1 MTVFKNQRILS
12 VVFCLSLLLP
22 LATAAQNTGNDITQS
37 GKPNLFLDCGYCY
50 QSYLK
55 ENVTF
60 VNYVRDKED
69 AQIHLLITRAQTGS
83 GGTEFTL
90 SFIGEGVY
98 QGQNN
103 EIVYTTSE
111 TDTQQETRAGLA
123 RYIKIGL
130 MPYLS
135 QTSLIR
141 DIGITFEGD
150 GEESTTRQ
158 RDKWNYWV
166 FNIGG
171 NASVDGEEQQSSM
184 ELEGNLSAN
193 RITEDLKIELEAE
206 GSFERERFELDDED
220 TTFTSN
226 SQRVNALVVKS
237 ISPHW
242 SVGGSA
248 GLSSSTFRNI
258 EFQYDVSPAIEYNIF
273 PYREYNVHEFSFL
286 YEISPSYYQYRD
298 TTIFNKTEEFLVEQ
312 SLQINYEVTKT
323 WGEVNMF
330 LEGSN
335 FMHDFSKNRVD
346 FFANL
351 EFRIFRGLSLD
362 IFANYS
368 LINDQI
374 ALPGEGI
381 TDEEALLRLRD
392 RATGFEYRL
401 GMGLSYTFGSIY
413 NSIVNPRFGGGGGRR
428 F

>member
-1 MTVFKNQRILS
+1 MSGFKNKSILPFI
-12 VVFCLSLLLP
+12 FCLTLLLP
-22 LATAAQNTGNDITQS
+22 FTTIAQNTDEEATGSQ
-37 GKPNLFLDCGYCY
+37 KPNLFLDCGYCY

-55 ENVTF
+55 ENVTL

-90 SFIGEGVY
+90 SFIGANGYEGMD
-98 QGQNN
+98 N
-103 EIVYTTSE
+103 EIVYFSSN

-130 MPYLS
+130 VPYIT
-135 QTSLIR
+135 QTSLI
-141 DIGITFEGD
+141 DNIGIEFAEEEG
-150 GEESTTRQ
+150 GSPEKQ
-158 RDKWNYWV
+158 RDKWNYWI

-171 NASVDGEEQQSSM
+171 DISLDGEEQQSSL
-184 ELEGNLSAN
+184 ELEGDLSAE
-193 RITEDLKIELEAE
+193 RVTEELKVELEGR
-206 GSFERERFELDDED
+206 GSFQRETFELDNED
-220 TTFTSN
+220 TTFTRN
-226 SQRVNALVVKS
+226 SQRFNALVVKS

-242 SVGGSA
+242 SVGGSSN
-248 GLSSSTFRNI
+248 LSSSTFRNI
-258 EFQYDVSPAIEYNIF
+258 EFQVGASPAVEFNIF

-286 YEISPSYYQYRD
+286 YEISPTYYQYRD
-298 TTIFNKTEEFLVEQ
+298 TTIFNKIDEFLVEQ
-312 SLQINYEVTKT
+312 SLEVNYEVTKT
-323 WGEVNMF
+323 WGEINMS

-346 FFANL
+346 FRGNL

-362 IFANYS
+362 VFGRYS

-374 ALPGEGI
+374 ALPGEGV

-392 RATGFEYRL
+392 RATGFEYRV
-401 GMGLSYTFGSIY
+401 GFGLNYTFGSIY
-413 NSIVNPRFGGGGGRR
+413 NNIVNPRFDNDGGR